1 MALHVL
7 IAGAG
12 VGGLALAQGL
22 RGAGI
27 DVSVFEADP
36 SPDSRRQGYRLHID
50 ADGGEALRRCLP
62 DPLYRLYLATSNR
75 TTASP
80 RISGM
85 DHRMQ
90 EVFAR
95 DVGGSEHSAVNRLTL
110 RQILLTG
117 LADIVHFGRRA
128 CGADVDDGGVTLRFT
143 DGGTARG
150 DVLVAADGVSSFL
163 RPGAHVVVDTG
174 LRVVYGRTTLTP
186 ERMDWLPERFF
197 AGFTAV
203 MGPSSS
209 MAAGAMRQRRPV
221 TEAVAEF
228 APGAHIDPFADYLM
242 WAMVAP
248 GPRDGPALD
257 LADGWHPVLRRLIT
271 EADPADCF
279 PIAIHTCLRVPDL
292 PTGRATLLGD
302 AIHPMT
308 PAAGSGANT
317 ALRDAALLT
326 DLLAAGRADPVP
338 ALTTYAE
345 RMRRYATDA
354 VHLSLRNSNLE
365 HLLP

>member
-1 MALHVL
+1 MTLHVL

-27 DVSVFEADP
+27 GDD
-36 SPDSRRQGYRLHID
+36 
-50 ADGGEALRRCLP
+50 
-62 DPLYRLYLATSNR
+62 
-75 TTASP
+75 
-80 RISGM
+80 
-85 DHRMQ
+85 
-90 EVFAR
+90 
-95 DVGGSEHSAVNRLTL
+95 
-110 RQILLTG
+110 
-117 LADIVHFGRRA
+117 VHFGRRA
-128 CGADVDDGGVTLRFT
+128 CDVDVDAGGVTLRFA
-143 DGGTARG
+143 DGATARG

-163 RPGAHVVVDTG
+163 RAHTIDTG
-174 LRVVYGRTTLTP
+174 LRVADGRTTLTP
-186 ERMDWLPERFF
+186 ERLDWLPERFF

-203 MGPSSS
+203 VGPHSS

-221 TEAVAEF
+221 AEAVAEF
-228 APGAHIDPFADYLM
+228 APGARVDPFADYLM

-248 GPRDGPALD
+248 GSVNRPALD
-257 LADGWHPVLRRLIT
+257 LAEGWHPTLRRVIA
-271 EADPADCF
+271 EADPESCF
-279 PIAIHTCLRVPDL
+279 
-292 PTGRATLLGD
+292 
-302 AIHPMT
+302 PMT

-326 DLLAAGRADPVP
+326 DLLGAARLDPVP

-345 RMRRYATDA
+345 QMRRYATDA